1 MFRTIKELFAKESGA
16 QNKPTGVNSNS
27 ILVLHPYK
35 YYGTWVF
42 DDDRTGL
49 VREAF
54 VSGIPEILEK
64 CLEDNGVPVK
74 EAENGFDL
82 TFSKTPFPGA
92 QVELTRLYEEF
103 GGNWYESNEGMK
115 GWLCPALFKY
125 FPIAPEKIYARCER
139 RK

>member
-1 MFRTIKELFAKESGA
+1 MFQSVKKLFAIESGA
-16 QNKPTGVNSNS
+16 KKKPTGVNSNS

-64 CLEDNGVPVK
+64 CLEDNGIPVK
-74 EAENGFDL
+74 EEIGRAH
-82 TFSKTPFPGA
+82 
-92 QVELTRLYEEF
+92 V
-103 GGNWYESNEGMK
+103 
-115 GWLCPALFKY
+115 
-125 FPIAPEKIYARCER
+125 
-139 RK
+139 

>member
-1 MFRTIKELFAKESGA
+1 MFDWIVKKLTGTT
-16 QNKPTGVNSNS
+16 QTPTGGVNSNS

-54 VSGIPEILEK
+54 VSGIPEILEET
-64 CLEDNGVPVK
+64 LEKNGVPVR
-74 EAENGFDL
+74 EAEKGFDL
-82 TFSKTPFPGA
+82 TFSQTPFPGQ
-92 QVELTRLYEEF
+92 QVELTRLREES
-103 GGNWYESNEGMK
+103 GGNWYKSDTGRE

-125 FPIAPEKIYARCER
+125 FPVAPEKIYARCER
-139 RK
+139 SK

>member
-1 MFRTIKELFAKESGA
+1 MFDWLLKTKK
-16 QNKPTGVNSNS
+16 KPAAGVNSNS

-54 VSGIPEILEK
+54 VSGIPEILEETLTK
-64 CLEDNGVPVK
+64 NGIDVK
-74 EAENGFDL
+74 EAEQGFDL
-82 TFSKTPFPGA
+82 TFSKTPFPGQ
-92 QVELTRLYEEF
+92 QVELTRLREES
-103 GGNWYESNEGMK
+103 GGNWYKSDTGRE

-125 FPIAPEKIYARCER
+125 FPDAPTKIYARCDRSE
-139 RK
+139 